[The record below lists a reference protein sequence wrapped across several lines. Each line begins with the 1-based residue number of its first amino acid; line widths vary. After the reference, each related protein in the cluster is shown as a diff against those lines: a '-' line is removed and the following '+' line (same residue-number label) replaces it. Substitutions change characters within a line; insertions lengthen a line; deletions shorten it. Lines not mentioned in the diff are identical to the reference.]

1 MGMRINKTGRNHQA
15 ARVQGFICMMVGK
28 LPDGRYDSITDFN
41 IRRETGFPG
50 SIHDKAAPNQ

>member
-1 MGMRINKTGRNHQA
+1 
-15 ARVQGFICMMVGK
+15 MMVGK

-41 IRRETGFPG
+41 IRGETGFPG